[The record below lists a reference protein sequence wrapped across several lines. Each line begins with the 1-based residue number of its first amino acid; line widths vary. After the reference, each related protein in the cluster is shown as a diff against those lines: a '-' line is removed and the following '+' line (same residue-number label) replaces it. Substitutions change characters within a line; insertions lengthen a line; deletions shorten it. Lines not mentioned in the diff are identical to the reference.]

1 MTTLTVRREE
11 LEDPTGDAGSDLFKN
26 GSNVNFAGIDNDGN
40 AYICGT
46 PDQFVQMT
54 HPFATGDEDERSGG
68 DPEHAVYLAQLK
80 KTNCVFFHVANE
92 AFYGGD
98 SYFDQPNFYDS
109 LWEDDDYSFSN
120 DLWNNDPPL
129 DLDWN
134 DWNNLSF
141 GTDFGLFDRPWG
153 DAGFSFLGG
162 PSDGLPLSGLP
173 DLTGSLSTDN
183 PFGIGSFSF
192 SDLRDTASPANLWTD
207 TVSSI
212 TGAGPDATAV
222 RSDTVTLNLTD
233 SAPQTSIAGATSN
246 FALTAADI
254 TLPATDR
261 AALLT
266 LDLTAPTQTAANAPL
281 YAPTPLSLS
290 A

>member
-1 MTTLTVRREE
+1 MTTLTVRRED
-11 LEDPTGDAGSDLFKN
+11 LKAADDDLFKN
-26 GSNVNFAGIDNDGN
+26 GPNQNFAAIDNGGTAYLNGN
-40 AYICGT
+40 N
-46 PDQFVQMT
+46 PNQFLCLIS
-54 HPFATGDEDERSGG
+54 PYATDNEHGDVS
-68 DPEHAVYLAQLK
+68 PEQAIYLDQLK

-98 SYFDQPNFYDS
+98 SYFDQTNFYDS
-109 LWEDDDYSFSN
+109 LWEDDDGYYFS
-120 DLWNNDPPL
+120 DELWNDTPPL
-129 DLDWN
+129 NLDWN
-134 DWNNLSF
+134 DWSNLSF
-141 GTDFGLFDRPWG
+141 GEDFGVFDRPWG

-233 SAPQTSIAGATSN
+233 SAPQTSIAGGTRN

-254 TLPATDR
+254 TLPAADR
-261 AALLT
+261 ADLLT
-266 LDLTAPTQTAANAPL
+266 LDLTAPVQTAANAPL

>member
-1 MTTLTVRREE
+1 MTTLTFRRED
-11 LEDPTGDAGSDLFKN
+11 LEIVAADNDLFKN
-26 GSNVNFAGIDNDGN
+26 GPNQNFAEIDNGGTAYLNGN
-40 AYICGT
+40 N
-46 PDQFVQMT
+46 PNQFLCLIS
-54 HPFATGDEDERSGG
+54 PYATDNEHGDVS
-68 DPEHAVYLAQLK
+68 PEQAIYLDQLK

-109 LWEDDDYSFSN
+109 LWEDDDEYYFS
-120 DLWNNDPPL
+120 DELWNDTPPL
-129 DLDWN
+129 NLDWN
-134 DWNNLSF
+134 DWSNLSF
-141 GTDFGLFDRPWG
+141 GEDFGVFDRPWG

-233 SAPQTSIAGATSN
+233 SAPQTSIAGGTSN

-254 TLPATDR
+254 TLPAGDR
-261 AALLT
+261 ADLLT